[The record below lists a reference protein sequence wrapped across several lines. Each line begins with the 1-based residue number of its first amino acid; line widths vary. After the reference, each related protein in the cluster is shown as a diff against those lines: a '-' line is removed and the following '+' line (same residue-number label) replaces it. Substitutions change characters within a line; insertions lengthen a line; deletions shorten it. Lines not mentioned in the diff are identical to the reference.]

1 MMLTRH
7 KDAGKT
13 TGDSFRQQHEAWRW
27 AYAEAPRMQERFP
40 KVEELVFDMVFTDV
54 KKMGRYS
61 PQMRSFSA
69 SAKAFFAI
77 ACPRT
82 LCLDGGFN
90 LDPIL
95 LAMLGTGATTSSGI
109 LECGGWVK
117 TTPTE
122 NARCLLQMHYRLQA
136 RYDAP
141 RRALETNARRSKPNF
156 GSPIRR

>member
-1 MMLTRH
+1 MIMLVNR
-7 KDAGKT
+7 DGNGKQ
-13 TGDSFRQQHEAWRW
+13 GGAFKQQHETWRR
-27 AYAEAPRMQERFP
+27 AYAEAYRVQERFP
-40 KVEELVFDMVFTDV
+40 KVEQLVFDMAFTDL
-54 KKMGRYS
+54 KKIGRYS

-95 LAMLGTGATTSSGI
+95 LTLLGTEATTSIGT
-109 LECGGWVK
+109 LECHGWVMS
-117 TTPTE
+117 THTE
-122 NARCLLQMHYRLQA
+122 NERCLLQMHYRLQA

-141 RRALETNARRSKPNF
+141 EASASNQRTHV
-156 GSPIRR
+156 